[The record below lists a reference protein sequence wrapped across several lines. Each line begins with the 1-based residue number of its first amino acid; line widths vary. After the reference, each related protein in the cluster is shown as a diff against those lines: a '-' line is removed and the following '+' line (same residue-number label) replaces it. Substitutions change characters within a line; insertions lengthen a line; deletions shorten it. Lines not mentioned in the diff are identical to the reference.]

1 MKNSEAILV
10 TPKQFEIQECPV
22 PEPKDHEILMKVEYV
37 GMCGSDIHGFEFG
50 PFIPPKDPNQKIG
63 LGHEVAGEVV
73 KVGSKVTRF
82 KAGDK
87 VLIEPGVPD
96 DKCEYCR
103 TGRYNICPDVD
114 FMATQPNYKG
124 ALTQYMTHPEEWTYH
139 IPEGMTTMEAA
150 LVEPAA
156 VGMHAAILGGAQLG
170 KSIVILGGGT
180 IGLMVL
186 QACKSLG
193 ATDITVVDIMQNRLD
208 LALKL
213 GASTAQQAVQIVAR
227 GGKIMMVG
235 TQSKPV
241 PIDFLKINREVMIQT
256 SFRYCNNFP
265 QTIEAIASGKF
276 NVKDM
281 VTNIYDYKDVQQAF
295 MDAIDPE
302 KKANMVKGVIKVAD

>member
-124 ALTQYMTHPEEWTYH
+124 ALTQYMTSR
-139 IPEGMTTMEAA
+139 G
-150 LVEPAA
+150 
-156 VGMHAAILGGAQLG
+156 
-170 KSIVILGGGT
+170 
-180 IGLMVL
+180 
-186 QACKSLG
+186 
-193 ATDITVVDIMQNRLD
+193 VDIPH
-208 LALKL
+208 
-213 GASTAQQAVQIVAR
+213 SR
-227 GGKIMMVG
+227 GY
-235 TQSKPV
+235 
-241 PIDFLKINREVMIQT
+241 D
-256 SFRYCNNFP
+256 NNG
-265 QTIEAIASGKF
+265 SSSR
-276 NVKDM
+276 
-281 VTNIYDYKDVQQAF
+281 
-295 MDAIDPE
+295 
-302 KKANMVKGVIKVAD
+302 